1 MKAVVKIAYFDENGL
16 HKKGDIVETATLTKY
31 LDKYAETP
39 SDKAERTIETAKKT
53 EEKKPKVEKTATKA
67 KK

>member
-1 MKAVVKIAYFDENGL
+1 MKAVVRIAYFDENGL
-16 HKKGDIVETATLTKY
+16 HKKGDIIETATLSKY

-53 EEKKPKVEKTATKA
+53 EA
-67 KK
+67 KKSTAEKATTKVKK

>member
-16 HKKGDIVETATLTKY
+16 HRKGDIVETATLTNY
-31 LDKYAETP
+31 LEKYAETP
-39 SDKAERTIETAKKT
+39 SDKVERTIETAKKT
-53 EEKKPKVEKTATKA
+53 MTEKPVEKKPV

>member
-1 MKAVVKIAYFDENGL
+1 MKAVVRIAYFDENGL
-16 HKKGDIVETATLTKY
+16 HRKGDIVETATLTNY
-31 LDKYAETP
+31 LEKYAETP

-53 EEKKPKVEKTATKA
+53 ITKKPVVKKTV

>member
-1 MKAVVKIAYFDENGL
+1 MKAVVKIAYFDESGL
-16 HKKGDIVETATLTKY
+16 HRKGDIVETATLTKY

-39 SDKAERTIETAKKT
+39 SDNVERTIETAKKT
-53 EEKKPKVEKTATKA
+53 EAKKAKDEKTATKA